1 MGNRALRSSRWG
13 PLAGVIAVAS
23 LLIATPAQADEGLG
37 SFALPSGTEQ
47 VWVELEQ
54 AGLPAS
60 SVIVRA
66 TPPGGSTLQL
76 PLTPTTFGLHGELA
90 AGPGALLLEVL
101 PGVGAAAAAPDLA
114 ITALDAGGQVL
125 SQQNVRLSIPAGPAH
140 GSGDDPS
147 PAVIGGPI
155 ATGGGPDM
163 WWLALVAAGL
173 LAAGASVWVMRS
185 RTTTHEEASR

>member
-13 PLAGVIAVAS
+13 LLAGVIAVAS

-54 AGLPAS
+54 TGLPANA
-60 SVIVRA
+60 VIVRA

-101 PGVGAAAAAPDLA
+101 PGVGAPAAAPDLA